1 MDAPAPPQGWGD
13 GAEMKT
19 ILTVGRSADGPAL
32 DSVLTAVGHR
42 VVRARTTRE
51 ALVRAQAAAPDI
63 VLLDG
68 PFSARVSSALVT
80 RLRAQPATATIPIIL
95 LDASSSPSN
104 RLAALGQLGLDSVRN
119 PASHAQGEQPYRA
132 LFQHSVSGIALHEI
146 VTDPEGRPIDYVFL
160 DVNPAFEELMGLRR
174 ERVLGRRAT
183 EVLPGDQQAGVIEVF
198 GRVAL
203 TGEPARFNQH
213 SPPLDRY
220 YDVEAFGWGHG
231 RFAAVFTD
239 VTQQRRAD
247 EQLRLQS
254 AALEAAANAIVI
266 TDREGRITWANSAFS
281 ELTGWSLDEVRGL
294 SPRVLKS
301 GQHDSEFYQELWQT
315 ILAGQVWQGEMVN
328 RRKDGSFYYEEQTIT
343 PVRSTGRGEITNF
356 VGVKVDVSERRAAR
370 EALLHSE
377 RRHRRLAEA
386 AHDDIFIVDREG
398 RVLYLNAAGAT
409 RLGKLA
415 ADVVGKPLDEVLP
428 PEVAARF
435 LRNVERVLASGEDLY
450 VEDRSLINGRE
461 VWSGT
466 WLTPLTGEG
475 GGVESVE
482 AVSRDT
488 TTRVAA
494 EQALRASEQRY
505 RSLFERNLAGV
516 YRTTLEGRIVECNDA
531 FARIFGYASGAELR
545 GLSAGDL
552 YATPALRREFVERL
566 LSEGTLVNQES
577 EGRRKDGAS
586 VWMLENATLVREEGG
601 PFIEGTIV
609 DVTERKTLERQLG
622 QAQKM
627 EAVGHLAGGVA
638 HDFSNI
644 LNVIGGYSELAVTRT
659 DEHSLV
665 RPYLE
670 EIRRAA
676 GRATNLIRQLLAFS
690 RGQIVVPSLLDL
702 DEVVRGLEEMLR
714 RLLPESIE
722 LVTSLRASPSLVKA
736 DRGQLEQV
744 IVNLAVNARD
754 AMPQGGRLVIE
765 TTRAD
770 LDQAYCRRH
779 VGTTPGPHV
788 MLTMTDTGVGMD
800 AQTQARIFEPFFTT
814 KEAARGTGLG
824 LATVYGVVR
833 RAGGSIWVYS
843 EPGRGTVF
851 KTYLPRAEGERGT
864 AEAPRPAEIAPTEVP
879 RGTETILVVED
890 DEALRALA
898 RELLV
903 SLGYTVLDARHGAE
917 ALELSSAHGGRIDL
931 LMTDLVM
938 PHIDGQ
944 ELARRLT
951 AARPETRVVFVSGYA
966 EDDKIRGKI
975 PASRVAFLQKPYTA
989 AALGTTIRQLLDRR

>member
-1 MDAPAPPQGWGD
+1 MT
-13 GAEMKT
+13 T
-19 ILTVGRSADGPAL
+19 ILTVGRAADGAAL
-32 DSVLTAVGHR
+32 DGVLTAAGHR
-42 VVRARTTRE
+42 VVRAGTARE
-51 ALVRAQAAAPDI
+51 ALARARGETPDL
-63 VLLDG
+63 VLVGG
-68 PFSARVSSALVT
+68 PFSTRASSDLVT
-80 RLRAQPATATIPIIL
+80 RLRAEPATARIPIVL
-95 LDASSSPSN
+95 LEASSSAST
-104 RLAALGQLGLDSVRN
+104 RLAALGQLGLD
-119 PASHAQGEQPYRA
+119 PARSPAPHGQGEPGYRA
-132 LFQHSVSGIALHEI
+132 LFQNSISGIGLHEI
-146 VTDPEGRPIDYVFL
+146 VTDPQGRPIDYVFL
-160 DVNPAFEELMGLRR
+160 DVNPAFEELTGLRR

-183 EVLPGDQQAGVIEVF
+183 EVLPGIEQEALIEIF

-203 TGEPARFNQH
+203 TGEAARFEQR
-213 SPPLDRY
+213 SPPLDRS
-220 YDVEAFGWGHG
+220 YDVVAFGWGHG

-239 VTQQRRAD
+239 VTEQRRAD
-247 EQLRLQS
+247 EQLRLQG

-266 TDREGRITWANSAFS
+266 TDREGRITWANPAFT

-294 SPRVLKS
+294 SPRILKS
-301 GQHDSEFYQELWQT
+301 GQHDPAFYEELWQT
-315 ILAGQVWQGEMVN
+315 IRSGQVWQGEMVN

-343 PVRSTGRGEITNF
+343 PVRSPGRGEITSF

-370 EALLHSE
+370 EALVQSE

-398 RVLYLNAAGAT
+398 RVLYLNTAGAT
-409 RLGKLA
+409 RLGQRP
-415 ADVVGKPLDEVLP
+415 ADVVGKPLGEVLP

-450 VEDRSLINGRE
+450 VEERSLLDGRE

-475 GGVESVE
+475 GGIESVE
-482 AVSRDT
+482 AVSRDI

-531 FARIFGYASGAELR
+531 FARALGYASGAEVR
-545 GLSAGDL
+545 GLSAEDL
-552 YATPALRREFVERL
+552 YPTPALRRVFVERL
-566 LSEGTLVNQES
+566 LSEGTLVNHES
-577 EGRRKDGAS
+577 EGRRKDGTS
-586 VWMLENATLVREEGG
+586 VWMLENAALVREEGG
-601 PFIEGTIV
+601 PYIEGTIV
-609 DVTERKTLERQLG
+609 DITERKNLQRQLG

-627 EAVGHLAGGVA
+627 EAVGQLAGGVA

-644 LNVIGGYSELAVTRT
+644 LNVIGGYSELGLRKA
-659 DEHSLV
+659 DERSPL

-670 EIRRAA
+670 EIHRAA
-676 GRATNLIRQLLAFS
+676 DRASNLVRQLLAFS
-690 RGQIVVPSLLDL
+690 RGQIVEPSVLDL

-714 RLLPESIE
+714 RLIPENIE
-722 LVTSLRASPSLVKA
+722 LVTSLSASPALVKV

-744 IVNLAVNARD
+744 IVNLALNARD
-754 AMPQGGRLVIE
+754 AMPRGGRLLIE

-779 VGTTPGPHV
+779 VGASPGPHV
-788 MLTMTDTGVGMD
+788 MLTVTDSGIGMD
-800 AQTQARIFEPFFTT
+800 AETQAHIFEPFFTT
-814 KEAARGTGLG
+814 KESGRGTGLG

-851 KTYLPRAEGERGT
+851 KTYLPQVEGEMATAETARRAET
-864 AEAPRPAEIAPTEVP
+864 APAVVP
-879 RGTETILVVED
+879 RGTETILLVED
-890 DEALRALA
+890 EEALRALA
-898 RELLV
+898 RELLE
-903 SLGYTVLDARHGAE
+903 SLGYAVLDARHGAE
-917 ALELSSAHGGRIDL
+917 ALELSAAHGGRIDL

-944 ELARRLT
+944 ELATRLT
-951 AARPETRVVFVSGYA
+951 AARPETRVLFVSGYA
-966 EDDKIRGKI
+966 EDGAIREKL
-975 PASRVAFLQKPYTA
+975 ATRRVAFLQKPYSA
-989 AALGTTIRQLLDRR
+989 AALGTSIRRLLDRP